1 MTERFYSGRR
11 DGQMTV
17 RDGIA
22 AANKRPL
29 PPRAVLFKHGEKG
42 LTQIGD
48 LRNAVSKLP
57 AIATSTPYLT
67 GNRPAPRSKAR
78 AGSGPPLGSASR
90 ARIAHK
96 NGQRAM
102 TTESVT
108 CRPL

>member
-1 MTERFYSGRR
+1 MSERFYSGRR

-67 GNRPAPRSKAR
+67 VWVVSAPRAR
-78 AGSGPPLGSASR
+78 ESCREQSGA
-90 ARIAHK
+90 AF
-96 NGQRAM
+96 
-102 TTESVT
+102 
-108 CRPL
+108 

>member
-1 MTERFYSGRR
+1 MSERFYSGRR

-57 AIATSTPYLT
+57 AIATSTPVPHSM
-67 GNRPAPRSKAR
+67 GRER
-78 AGSGPPLGSASR
+78 ASR
-90 ARIAHK
+90 AREWLTRILGVIGDGVEA
-96 NGQRAM
+96 QR
-102 TTESVT
+102 VH
-108 CRPL
+108 LI